1 MPMPHA
7 VFWSIGPEFDFDTA
21 PNYGQVVNFGVLT
34 FGMPS
39 RNSEEGFFYESAFFF
54 LTIYVTM

>member
-1 MPMPHA
+1 MPHA

-34 FGMPS
+34 FEMPS
-39 RNSEEGFFYESAFFF
+39 RNSEEGFFYESAFFS
-54 LTIYVTM
+54 